1 MMRILSDKE
10 KIVLKANDFS
20 VGKNNF
26 LRKSNFFPERKVQK
40 VRKNREKKFGIILQ
54 IYKPGEFS
62 LGQSLNGK
70 KFFS

>member
-1 MMRILSDKE
+1 MRILSDKE

-20 VGKNNF
+20 VGKNNL
-26 LRKSNFFPERKVQK
+26 LRKINLFKKAKRNKIK
-40 VRKNREKKFGIILQ
+40 KTKEKKFGIILQ
-54 IYKPGEFS
+54 IYKPGEFN